1 MATIKCKECGKE
13 MSDTLNNCSNCG
25 YPLKSNIKNKQL
37 IIGKNKQLII
47 GISFIVLGI
56 ISIIWGLI
64 ITYNGIPSISEIYG
78 GDAYTGIQNAASITA
93 NNINELGNT
102 LCVGLKGILIVMG
115 GAIIIYGT
123 SIVLKEEGK

>member
-13 MSDTLNNCSNCG
+13 ISDTLNKCSNCG
-25 YPLKSNIKNKQL
+25 YPLKNNMKNKRL
-37 IIGKNKQLII
+37 IL
-47 GISFIVLGI
+47 GISFIILGI
-56 ISIIWGLI
+56 ISIIWGLSL
-64 ITYNGIPSISEIYG
+64 TYTGISSLSETYG
-78 GDAYTGIQNAASITA
+78 GDAYTGIQNAASRTA

>member
-13 MSDTLNNCSNCG
+13 IIDTLNKCSNCG
-25 YPLKSNIKNKQL
+25 YPLKNNMKNKRL
-37 IIGKNKQLII
+37 IT

-56 ISIIWGLI
+56 ISVIWGLSL
-64 ITYNGIPSISEIYG
+64 TYTGISSLSETYG
-78 GDAYTGIQNAASITA
+78 GDAYTGIQNASSRTA

-123 SIVLKEEGK
+123 SIILKKEGK

>member
-13 MSDTLNNCSNCG
+13 ISDTLNKCSNCG
-25 YPLKSNIKNKQL
+25 YPLKNNMKNKRL
-37 IIGKNKQLII
+37 IL

-56 ISIIWGLI
+56 ISVIWGLSL
-64 ITYNGIPSISEIYG
+64 TYTGISSLSETYG
-78 GDAYTGIQNAASITA
+78 GDAYTGIQNAASRTA

>member
-13 MSDTLNNCSNCG
+13 ISDTLNKCSNCG
-25 YPLKSNIKNKQL
+25 YPLKNNMKNKRL
-37 IIGKNKQLII
+37 IL
-47 GISFIVLGI
+47 GISFIILGI
-56 ISIIWGLI
+56 ISIIWGLSL
-64 ITYNGIPSISEIYG
+64 TYTGISSLSETYG
-78 GDAYTGIQNAASITA
+78 GDAYTGIQNAASRTA

-123 SIVLKEEGK
+123 SIILKKEGK

>member
-13 MSDTLNNCSNCG
+13 ISDTLNKCSNCG
-25 YPLKSNIKNKQL
+25 YPLKNNMKNKR
-37 IIGKNKQLII
+37 LII

-56 ISIIWGLI
+56 ISIIWGLN
-64 ITYNGIPSISEIYG
+64 ITYTGISSLSETYG
-78 GDAYTGIQNAASITA
+78 GDAYTGIQNAASRTA

-123 SIVLKEEGK
+123 SIILKEEGK